1 MPVFYGEYDD
11 NGAIKRDTVVCAIT
25 GTIIEPGDAQ
35 MGIPGT
41 KYFVRVKASVASYLG
56 GNLKNQWDQVVANAP
71 KSSAVVQDVFADEPP
86 KKAKA

>member
-11 NGAIKRDTVVCAIT
+11 KGAIKRDTVVCAMT
-25 GTIIEPGDAQ
+25 GTFIEPGDAM

-41 KYFVRVKASVASYLG
+41 RYFVRVKASVAGYLG
-56 GNLKNQWDQVVANAP
+56 TQLKDQWDQVIANAP
-71 KSSAVVQDVFADEPP
+71 KPQVVADVFADEPP